1 MTDLLTDIR
10 DGVATL
16 TINREAQRN
25 TVGGTLFKELLE
37 ASEAL
42 EADDAVRA
50 VVVTAHGP
58 FWCSSSDVANL
69 GDWVGQPVDDLL
81 HSPDFGGDMGLPV
94 LSAQGRKFDRLGIGR
109 WVLRFQAI
117 QKPLIAAMNGSAAAG
132 GLSLA
137 LLHDVRIA
145 AESARFRSGF
155 LSVGVGPE
163 MGLSWTLPR
172 LIGLPMATRMM
183 LEDLTLDAAA
193 ALECGLVHQVLP
205 AEQVLPAAQ
214 ELAARL
220 AAAPPLAVR
229 ATIRALRST
238 GNHTFSEQ
246 LTLEWDNQ
254 RICIPSKDAQRALQ
268 AVLNKGL
275 SKEPTEYTG
284 D

>member
-1 MTDLLTDIR
+1 VSDLLIDIR

-37 ASEAL
+37 AAEAL
-42 EADDAVRA
+42 DNDDAVRA
-50 VVVTAHGP
+50 VVVTANGP

-94 LSAQGRKFDRLGIGR
+94 LSGQARRFDRLGIGR

-145 AESARFRSGF
+145 AEGARFKSAF

-172 LIGLPMATRMM
+172 VVGQAMATRML
-183 LEDLTLDAAA
+183 LEDFTMDAAA
-193 ALECGLVHQVLP
+193 ALECGLVHRVLP
-205 AEQVLPAAQ
+205 AEQVLGAAQ

-229 ATIRALRST
+229 ATIRALRAT
-238 GNHTFSEQ
+238 GGHTFEEQ
-246 LTLEWDNQ
+246 LMLEWDNQ
-254 RICIPSKDAQRALQ
+254 RICIASEDAGRALKALQ
-268 AVLNKGL
+268 
-275 SKEPTEYTG
+275 SKEPTTYYG

>member
-1 MTDLLTDIR
+1 VSDLLIDIR

-16 TINREAQRN
+16 TINRENQRN

-42 EADDAVRA
+42 DVDDAVRA

-58 FWCSSSDVANL
+58 FWCSSSDIANL
-69 GDWVGQPVDDLL
+69 GEWVGQPVDDLL

-94 LSAQGRKFDRLGIGR
+94 LSAQARRFDRLGIGR

-145 AESARFRSGF
+145 AETARFKSAF

-172 LIGLPMATRMM
+172 VVGQPMATRML

-193 ALECGLVHQVLP
+193 ALECGLVHRVLPADQVLP
-205 AEQVLPAAQ
+205 VAQ

-229 ATIRALRST
+229 ATIRALRAT
-238 GNHTFSEQ
+238 GGNTFEQ
-246 LTLEWDNQ
+246 QLMLEWDNQ
-254 RICIPSKDAQRALQ
+254 RICIPSKDAQRALK
-268 AVLNKGL
+268 AVQ
-275 SKEPTEYTG
+275 SREPTTYYG

>member
-1 MTDLLTDIR
+1 VSDLLIDIR

-16 TINREAQRN
+16 TINREEQRN
-25 TVGGTLFKELLE
+25 TVGGTLFRELLE

-42 EADDAVRA
+42 ESDDTVRA

-58 FWCSSSDVANL
+58 FWCSSSDIANL

-81 HSPDFGGDMGLPV
+81 HSPDFGGDMGLPL
-94 LSAQGRKFDRLGIGR
+94 LSAQARQFDRLGIGR
-109 WVLRFQAI
+109 WVLRFSAI

-137 LLHDVRIA
+137 LLHDIRIA
-145 AESARFRSGF
+145 STEARFRSAF

-172 LIGLPMATRMM
+172 VVGLPMATRML
-183 LEDLTLDAAA
+183 LEDFTLDAAA
-193 ALECGLVHQVLP
+193 ALECGLVHQVVPP
-205 AEQVLPAAQ
+205 ADVLPTAQ
-214 ELAARL
+214 ELATRL

-229 ATIRALRST
+229 ATVRALRAT
-238 GNHTFSEQ
+238 GSHTFEQ
-246 LTLEWDNQ
+246 QLMLEWDNQ

-268 AVLNKGL
+268 SLL
-275 SKEPTEYTG
+275 SKEPTTYDGT
-284 D
+284 

>member
-1 MTDLLTDIR
+1 MSDLLVDVR

-16 TINREAQRN
+16 TINREGQRN

-42 EADDAVRA
+42 EVDDAVRA
-50 VVVTAHGP
+50 VVVTANGP

-94 LSAQGRKFDRLGIGR
+94 ASAQSRRFDQLGIGR
-109 WVLRFQAI
+109 WVLRFAAI

-145 AESARFRSGF
+145 ASTARFRSAF

-172 LIGLPMATRMM
+172 VVGLPLATRML

-193 ALECGLVHQVLP
+193 ALECGLIHQVLP
-205 AEQVLPAAQ
+205 TADVLPAAQ

-229 ATIRALRST
+229 ATVRALRAT
-238 GNHTFSEQ
+238 GSNSFSEQ
-246 LTLEWDNQ
+246 LKLEWDNQ
-254 RICIPSKDAQRALQ
+254 RICIPSEDAQRALK
-268 AVLNKGL
+268 AMLT
-275 SKEPTEYTG
+275 KEPTTYEG
-284 D
+284 N